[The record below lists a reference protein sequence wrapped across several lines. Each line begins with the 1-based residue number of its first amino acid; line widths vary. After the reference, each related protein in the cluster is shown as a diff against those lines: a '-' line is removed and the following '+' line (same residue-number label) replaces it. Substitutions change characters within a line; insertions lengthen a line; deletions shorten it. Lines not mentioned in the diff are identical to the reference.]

1 MIRLSVKFIYLLS
14 RSSIMAEK
22 KQARMTQEVQPENRF
37 VQFYRETIA
46 ELRKVVW
53 PTREQAQNLT
63 IIVLVVVTAMAIFL
77 GAIDALLTQI
87 LRFLL
92 VR

>member
-1 MIRLSVKFIYLLS
+1 
-14 RSSIMAEK
+14 MAEK
-22 KQARMTQEVQPENRF
+22 KQVRLTQEVQPENRF
-37 VQFYRETIA
+37 VTFYRETAA

-53 PTREQAQNLT
+53 PTRDQAQNLT
-63 IIVLVVVTAMAIFL
+63 VVVLVVVTLMALFL
-77 GAIDALLTQI
+77 GGIDALLTQI

>member
-1 MIRLSVKFIYLLS
+1 
-14 RSSIMAEK
+14 MAEK

-37 VQFYRETIA
+37 VQFYRETLA

-53 PTREQAQNLT
+53 PTREEATRLT
-63 IIVLVVVTAMAIFL
+63 GIVLAVVVAMSIFL
-77 GAIDALLTQI
+77 GAIDAALTQI
-87 LRFLL
+87 LKFIL

>member
-1 MIRLSVKFIYLLS
+1 
-14 RSSIMAEK
+14 MADK

-37 VQFYRETIA
+37 AQFYRETTA

-53 PTREQAQNLT
+53 PTRDEAIRLT
-63 IIVLVVVTAMAIFL
+63 GIVIAVVIAMSIFL
-77 GAIDALLTQI
+77 GAVDYILTQI
-87 LRFLL
+87 MRLIL

>member
-1 MIRLSVKFIYLLS
+1 
-14 RSSIMAEK
+14 MAEK
-22 KQARMTQEVQPENRF
+22 KQVRLTQEVQPENRF
-37 VQFYRETIA
+37 VTFYRETAA

-53 PTREQAQNLT
+53 PTRDQAQNLT
-63 IIVLVVVTAMAIFL
+63 VVVLVVVVLMALFL
-77 GAIDALLTQI
+77 GGIDALLTQI

>member
-1 MIRLSVKFIYLLS
+1 
-14 RSSIMAEK
+14 MADK

-37 VQFYRETIA
+37 VQFYRETTA

-53 PTREQAQNLT
+53 PTREEATRLT
-63 IIVLVVVTAMAIFL
+63 GIVIAVVVAMAIFL

-87 LRFLL
+87 LKFLL

>member
-1 MIRLSVKFIYLLS
+1 
-14 RSSIMAEK
+14 MAEK
-22 KQARMTQEVQPENRF
+22 KQARLTQEVQPENRF
-37 VQFYRETIA
+37 TQFYRETTA

-63 IIVLVVVTAMAIFL
+63 VIVLVVVVIMAAFL
-77 GAIDALLTQI
+77 GTIDAI
-87 LRFLL
+87 LSRILEFLL

>member
-1 MIRLSVKFIYLLS
+1 
-14 RSSIMAEK
+14 MAEK

-37 VQFYRETIA
+37 VQFYREILA

-53 PTREQAQNLT
+53 PTRDEAIRLT
-63 IIVLVVVTAMAIFL
+63 GIVIAVVVAMSIFL
-77 GAIDALLTQI
+77 GAIDAALTQI
-87 LRFLL
+87 LRFIL

>member
-1 MIRLSVKFIYLLS
+1 
-14 RSSIMAEK
+14 MAEK

-53 PTREQAQNLT
+53 PTRDQAVNLSV
-63 IIVLVVVTAMAIFL
+63 IVGVVVIAMSLFL
-77 GAIDALLTQI
+77 GAVDAILTQI